1 MTEHSKTRK
10 IQEAWYAIQIEHSLS
25 KEEIMEECSK
35 MAAIGVFPTVMP
47 FRPMDNCELYGFSR
61 CKPEELIEMSDYLGG
76 LLHKYA
82 LDFRKQPG
90 CTECGGCSLENDCYR
105 RREKNKKQ

>member
-1 MTEHSKTRK
+1 M
-10 IQEAWYAIQIEHSLS
+10 
-25 KEEIMEECSK
+25 
-35 MAAIGVFPTVMP
+35 
-47 FRPMDNCELYGFSR
+47 
-61 CKPEELIEMSDYLGG
+61 EMSDYLGG

-105 RREKNKKQ
+105 RREKKAAQ